1 MGDVISFDDAAGI
14 IRDDRPAHIDEYS
27 FVLLVIVFNDITALR
42 DSDPDKARAGQLRK
56 TATKLNAVLARFE
69 PDGAA

>member
-14 IRDDRPAHIDEYS
+14 IRDDKPAHIDEYS
-27 FVLLVIVFNDITALR
+27 FALLVIVFNDITALR
-42 DSDPDKARAGQLRK
+42 DSEPDKARAAQLRK
-56 TATKLNAVLARFE
+56 IATKLNAVLARFE

>member
-1 MGDVISFDDAAGI
+1 VISFDDAAGI
-14 IRDDRPAHIDEYS
+14 IRDDRPAHIDEYG
-27 FVLLVIVFNDITALR
+27 FVLLVIIFNDITALR
-42 DSDPDKARAGQLRK
+42 DSEPDKARAAQLRK